1 MSHEGLI
8 LHVDGIITGV
18 VTSHVLYIL
27 PRRVVQKGINITR
40 QDKTSNTSITRHRQD
55 IIIRII
61 RYSIVY
67 Y

>member
-18 VTSHVLYIL
+18 VTSHVLYVL

-40 QDKTSNTSITRHRQD
+40 QVKTSK
-55 IIIRII
+55 
-61 RYSIVY
+61 Y
-67 Y
+67 YKYYKT

>member
-1 MSHEGLI
+1 MWLRLYKHGGEGGVGVSHEGLI

-40 QDKTSNTSITRHRQD
+40 QVKTSK
-55 IIIRII
+55 
-61 RYSIVY
+61 Y
-67 Y
+67 YKYYKT